1 MATLSETWQKLKG
14 AIITSL
20 SSLVVAA
27 VGSGGFAAY
36 QGLKQAFAD
45 LAPKAYVHE
54 VVEAE
59 FAVRDAIDALER
71 SIARDEDLLSKL
83 QNPDAIAD
91 VEARIA
97 EKREQLDRLR
107 G

>member
-1 MATLSETWQKLKG
+1 MPAANEVWAKFKG
-14 AIITSL
+14 AIITGL

-27 VGSGGFAAY
+27 VGAAGVAGY

-45 LAPKAYVHE
+45 LAPRSYVHE
-54 VVEAE
+54 VVDAALAE
-59 FAVRDAIDALER
+59 RDAIRDLER

-91 VEARIA
+91 VEARIQ
-97 EKREQLDRLR
+97 EKREELERLR

>member
-1 MATLSETWQKLKG
+1 MSTNEIWAKFKG
-14 AIITSL
+14 AIITGL

-45 LAPKAYVHE
+45 LAPRSYVHE

-59 FAVRDAIDALER
+59 FAVRDAIRDIER

-91 VEARIA
+91 VEARIQ
-97 EKREQLDRLR
+97 EKQEQLERLR